1 MGVVILYEGE
11 ILFEGAISF
20 VRGGVQEI
28 WGRKVQSN
36 LLQGSYIEFSLL
48 NIVDVNIEDFVSGSD
63 IGLYDILFLWVVF
76 DKEIRGLYVEY
87 YRVGWGNYGGRCVY
101 REGIV
106 ARGRDCGL
114 FVQEDYNVLFRY
126 CVQSLNVYFV
136 VGFDWALL
144 SGEISDILLS
154 VL

>member
-106 ARGRDCGL
+106 ACGRDCGL

>member
-1 MGVVILYEGE
+1 M
-11 ILFEGAISF
+11 
-20 VRGGVQEI
+20 
-28 WGRKVQSN
+28 
-36 LLQGSYIEFSLL
+36 

-76 DKEIRGLYVEY
+76 DKEIWGLYVEY

-114 FVQEDYNVLFRY
+114 FV
-126 CVQSLNVYFV
+126 
-136 VGFDWALL
+136 
-144 SGEISDILLS
+144 
-154 VL
+154 